1 MKDVLYKNSKIEVR
15 RSPINGYGV
24 FANDDINAGETLEE
38 CYYLNISKTQIV
50 DGLRD
55 YVFGHV
61 ENNKKNII
69 VVLGYGSIYN
79 SSNAE
84 SERNAKTKI
93 FPKDKYISFYAMNNI
108 KKDEEIFIY
117 YTPRPK
123 IKQILG
129 KK

>member
-15 RSPINGYGV
+15 RSPIHGYGV

-69 VVLGYGSIYN
+69 VVLG
-79 SSNAE
+79 
-84 SERNAKTKI
+84 
-93 FPKDKYISFYAMNNI
+93 
-108 KKDEEIFIY
+108 
-117 YTPRPK
+117 
-123 IKQILG
+123 
-129 KK
+129 